1 MPVYW
6 TCLTGGG
13 SNGASS
19 WMTISCGPT
28 LSGPPRS
35 DRFERAVDAMLP
47 PVFGG
52 ALPGGALP
60 GTEVVQRCA
69 VDGAADWPRCVP
81 GRDEEP
87 VPGGSAALPPVGG
100 GRCEFARGWRHGGRS
115 IIQASF
121 TRSMRP
127 AMVFIFSNSAASRS
141 SRVGPLIA
149 RRFSVVSFE
158 LGRHGW
164 ALGRCCLSCCGK
176 PLPPHFYSSHPTDF
190 AAGRE
195 RGSAVV
201 LLSICSRRTNYCSAA
216 RSKAARHPA
225 RTKGAHAV
233 Q

>member
-60 GTEVVQRCA
+60 GTEAAVMPRCA

-100 GRCEFARGWRHGGRS
+100 GRCEFAVDGGTVVEALS
-115 IIQASF
+115 NASF

-141 SRVGPLIA
+141 SRVGPDMA
-149 RRFSVVSFE
+149 RRLSVVSFE
-158 LGRHGW
+158 SSDDMGGR
-164 ALGRCCLSCCGK
+164 L
-176 PLPPHFYSSHPTDF
+176 
-190 AAGRE
+190 
-195 RGSAVV
+195 AV
-201 LLSICSRRTNYCSAA
+201 
-216 RSKAARHPA
+216 
-225 RTKGAHAV
+225 AV
-233 Q
+233 